1 MKFTRLKGFEDWWG
15 EDLARREQ
23 MIARLREVLDRYG
36 FSWILTPTL
45 ERTEL
50 FQRSVGEHTDIVE
63 KEMFTFE
70 DRGKRSVTLR
80 PEGTAPVVRAVIEH
94 RLQPPLRLAYVINN
108 FRAEKPQKG
117 RLREFWQIGAE
128 IIGFASPLAD
138 VELIQLGVDLLNA
151 ARIPD
156 WHLEIHS
163 IGTPEERRAYRE
175 VLRSYLL
182 PRKDQLCR
190 DCQRRL
196 DTNPLRVL
204 DCKIDSPSLTDAPRL
219 VEHLSPESRAFYD
232 QVKEGLHRAGI
243 PFQENPALVRG
254 LDYYTHTV
262 FEFKTPHLGAQDTLG
277 GGGRYDRLVRHL
289 GGGDW
294 PALGFAFGL
303 ERLLLVS
310 QLPPPDPRPPVWV
323 FGVDEADLP
332 TALQTAHKLRTTLT
346 YPVQFYPD
354 PRSLKARM
362 RLANR
367 TQAPAVV
374 LIGTEERR
382 AGQVRIRWMDSGEEQ
397 VLTLEAA
404 VEALKRRLRSSRE
417 A

>member
-1 MKFTRLKGFEDWWG
+1 MSYTRLKGFEDWWG
-15 EDLARREQ
+15 EDLSRREQ
-23 MIARLREVLDRYG
+23 LIQALRAVLDRYG
-36 FSWILTPTL
+36 FSWMLTPTL

-50 FQRSVGEHTDIVE
+50 FRRSVGEHTDIVE

-128 IIGFASPLAD
+128 VIGFASPLAD
-138 VELIQLGVDLLNA
+138 VELIQLGVDLLKA
-151 ARIPD
+151 ARVPD
-156 WHLEIHS
+156 WRLELHT
-163 IGTPEERRAYRE
+163 IGTAEERRAYRE
-175 VLRSYLL
+175 QLRAYLL
-182 PRKDQLCR
+182 PRRDRLCR

-196 DTNPLRVL
+196 DTHPLRIL
-204 DCKIDSPSLTDAPRL
+204 DCKVDGPQLTDAPRL
-219 VEHLSPESRAFYD
+219 VDHLSPESRAFYEA
-232 QVKEGLHRAGI
+232 VKEGLRDAGI
-243 PFQENPALVRG
+243 PFRENPALVRG

-277 GGGRYDRLVRHL
+277 AGGRYDGLVRHL
-289 GGGDW
+289 GGADW

-310 QLPPPDPRPPVWV
+310 GLPSPAPRPPVWV
-323 FGVDEADLP
+323 FGVDDADLP
-332 TALQTAHKLRTTLT
+332 HALTIAHTLRASLD

-374 LIGTEERR
+374 LIGTEERT
-382 AGQVRIRWMDSGEEQ
+382 AGHVRIRWMDSGEEQ
-397 VLTLEAA
+397 VLSVEAA
-404 VEALKRRLRSSRE
+404 VEALKRRLLPSRE
-417 A
+417 V